1 MERGQHPVKDLPTT
15 EGSTEPI
22 KTAEQHPDMH
32 TAWSDELPHDNID
45 WSEPTTLDNLT
56 PALTVRMNTGGETE
70 ATDKPRTIGL
80 VTSPPTRVDNFIE
93 RHSRGKIAVPDYYK
107 DFSDLEAPT
116 GPSDEQGRETTLT
129 PVILEGGVRALNGK
143 GRYSIDEFTI
153 HDCLPEGA
161 IVRRHIDGKN
171 YGAAFIAAG
180 ITELGI

>member
-1 MERGQHPVKDLPTT
+1 MKDLPTT
-15 EGSTEPI
+15 EESTEPI

-45 WSEPTTLDNLT
+45 WSEPITLDNLT
-56 PALTVRMNTGGETE
+56 PALTVRMNTKGDTE

-143 GRYSIDEFTI
+143 VQ
-153 HDCLPEGA
+153 H
-161 IVRRHIDGKN
+161 RR
-171 YGAAFIAAG
+171 
-180 ITELGI
+180 